1 VHFICVGT
9 PQKRNENAA
18 DLTYVRSA
26 VDSILPLLKPGDVVV
41 GKSTVPVGTAESVAD
56 RVEEREPAA
65 ELVWN
70 PEFLREGHA
79 VDDTLHP
86 DRLVYG
92 FRPGEGGTRAARK
105 LDEVYAAAVSN
116 EEFGRF
122 CDAVRQLPVQCRRV
136 FVLKKVYGHSQ
147 QEIANQLGIAENT
160 VEKHIAKGMAL
171 CLRYM
176 KEQAG
181 EKDESVRKRRRAAS
195 TAVRGRH
202 E

>member
-1 VHFICVGT
+1 MTATDFIAEIFLACRAQLARAVSRIAP
-9 PQKRNENAA
+9 PQDVEDIVQQA
-18 DLTYVRSA
+18 YVRVA
-26 VDSILPLLKPGDVVV
+26 QYQVRGMVEEPRAFLL
-41 GKSTVPVGTAESVAD
+41 SVARNLALD
-56 RVEEREPAA
+56 HVKRAEFQHTSHLDAEELEAILA
-65 ELVWN
+65 
-70 PEFLREGHA
+70 
-79 VDDTLHP
+79 
-86 DRLVYG
+86 
-92 FRPGEGGTRAARK
+92 PGSR
-105 LDEVYAAAVSN
+105 DEVYAAAVSN

-176 KEQAG
+176 KEQSG